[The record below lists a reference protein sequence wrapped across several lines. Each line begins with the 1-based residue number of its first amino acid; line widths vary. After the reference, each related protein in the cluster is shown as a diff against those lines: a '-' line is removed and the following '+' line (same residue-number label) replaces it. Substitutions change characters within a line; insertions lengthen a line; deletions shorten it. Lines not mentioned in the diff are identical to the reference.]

1 MKVRLFAGLRA
12 IAGQRSVE
20 VEVASGATLRDL
32 IDRLVALH
40 PGLAAELFD
49 DEAGALS
56 RHVNVI
62 VDGRSAVHLPDF
74 LATPLTGEEEIHVF
88 PAVAGG

>member
-12 IAGQRSVE
+12 IVGQRSVE
-20 VEVASGATLRDL
+20 VEVEPGTTLGEL
-32 IDRLVALH
+32 VDRLVALH
-40 PGLAAELFD
+40 PGLGEELFD
-49 DEAGALS
+49 AEGALS

-62 VDGRSAVHLPDF
+62 VDGRMAVHLPDC
-74 LATPLTGEEEIHVF
+74 LATRLSGDEEVHVF

>member
-1 MKVRLFAGLRA
+1 VRVRLFAGLRA
-12 IAGQRSVE
+12 AVGHRSVE
-20 VEVASGATLRDL
+20 VEVAPGTTLEAL

-40 PGLAAELFD
+40 PELTPQLF
-49 DEAGALS
+49 DEAGRLS

-62 VDGRSAVHLPDF
+62 VDGRSAVHLPQR
-74 LATPLTGEEEIHVF
+74 LATPLVGEEEIHVF